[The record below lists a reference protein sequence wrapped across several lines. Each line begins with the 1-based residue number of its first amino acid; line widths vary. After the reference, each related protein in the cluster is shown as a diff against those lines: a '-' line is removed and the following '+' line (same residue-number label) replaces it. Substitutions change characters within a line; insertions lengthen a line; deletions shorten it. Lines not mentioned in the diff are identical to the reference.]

1 MTGRICLLAL
11 LLASAFLQPVV
22 PVRAQDALGPQSGRI
37 YRIGVITYASPG
49 PEQPLKDAL
58 ARMGYQEGVNVIYR
72 TLAAERDFS
81 LMDGYAA
88 ELVEWKPDVI
98 VSLMTNAH
106 VAVQKATAA
115 NPIPVVLWSADP
127 LETGVIKSFRRP
139 GTNFTGFSYEPH
151 NQALQ
156 VRFLKKVVPNLTCIG
171 HLYNSTYAPAPS
183 TMRNLK
189 REGALLNIPVQIY
202 EVQEKEALEWAIAQ
216 MKADGCEG
224 FVVGPHELFN
234 SNGALI
240 GQFALKYGLAA
251 ISIQTSITRGGG
263 LATYA
268 PPFEKGWPAMAP
280 VIDQLL
286 HGANPAEI
294 PIERGFKSPLT
305 INLAAARQLGIALSP
320 ELIDEADELIE

>member
-1 MTGRICLLAL
+1 M
-11 LLASAFLQPVV
+11 
-22 PVRAQDALGPQSGRI
+22 

-49 PEQPLKDAL
+49 LEQPLKGAL
-58 ARMGYQEGVNVIYR
+58 ERMGYQEGVNVTYR
-72 TLAAERDFS
+72 ILAAGRDFS
-81 LMDGYAA
+81 LMDGYAR

-151 NQALQ
+151 TQALQ
-156 VRFLKKVVPNLTCIG
+156 VRFLKKAVPDLTCIG

-183 TMRNLK
+183 TMRHLK
-189 REGALLNIPVQIY
+189 QEGALMNVAVHVY
-202 EVQEKEALEWAIAQ
+202 EVQEKDALEGAIAR
-216 MKADGCEG
+216 MKVDGCGG

-240 GQFALKYGLAA
+240 GQLALKYGLAA
-251 ISIQTSITRGGG
+251 VSIQTSITRGGG
-263 LATYA
+263 LAAYA
-268 PPFEKGWPAMAP
+268 PPFDKGWPAMAP
-280 VIDQLL
+280 VIDRLL
-286 HGANPAEI
+286 HGADPADI

-305 INLAAARQLGIALSP
+305 INLAAARQLGLFLSP
-320 ELIDEADELIE
+320 ELIDEADEVIE